1 MPGGVTVAP
10 ELLELVVLVRIQA
23 GQPNFAKQNLIL
35 SDSKNATNRS
45 IFCEAKDLQI
55 ARVKG
60 SVNEPMKNIRAI
72 ILAAGSG
79 TRMKS
84 KVPKPL
90 HALHS
95 KPILRHLT
103 DTVSSSGIEKI
114 VLVLGHGI
122 EKIKK
127 EFKGFDTVH
136 QKRQLGSGDAV
147 NCAESRFRNFNGDI
161 LILYADTPLLKKE
174 TLKKLVKTHKN
185 GNYACTILTARVNNP
200 KGYGRVVREKNRIT
214 KIVEEKDAAPGEKGI
229 DEINVGAYIFKKKTL
244 FPYVNKVKI
253 NAKKREYYLTDV
265 INILKNANVKIG
277 SFLTKDASEAI
288 GINSRRELAGAH
300 RVIKERA
307 MKKHMERGVTITD
320 PVTTQI
326 DEGAVIGKDTAIYPN
341 TIIEKNVTIG
351 RNCKIGPFARIR
363 AGTKIA
369 KGAEIGN
376 FVELVRT
383 KVGENSKIKHMT
395 YLGDAE
401 VGKDVNIGAGTI
413 TANYDG
419 KKKHKTII
427 GDRAFIGVG
436 AILIAPVKIGKGAL
450 VGAGSVVTRKKDVPA
465 GKVVAGVP
473 ARILDR
479 A

>member
-1 MPGGVTVAP
+1 
-10 ELLELVVLVRIQA
+10 
-23 GQPNFAKQNLIL
+23 
-35 SDSKNATNRS
+35 
-45 IFCEAKDLQI
+45 
-55 ARVKG
+55 
-60 SVNEPMKNIRAI
+60 MKNIRAI

-84 KVPKPL
+84 KMPKPL

-95 KPILRHLT
+95 KPILKHLT
-103 DTVSSSGIEKI
+103 DTVNNLRVEKI

-127 EFKGFDTVH
+127 EFKGFDITH

-147 NCAESRFRNFNGDI
+147 NCARSRFRNYNGDI
-161 LILYADTPLLKKE
+161 LVLYADTPLLKKE
-174 TLKKLVKTHKN
+174 TLKKLIKTHKS
-185 GNYACTILTARVNNP
+185 GNFGCTILTARVNDP
-200 KGYGRVVREKNRIT
+200 KNYGRVIRKKNSIT
-214 KIVEEKDAAPGEKGI
+214 KIVEEKDATPDERGI
-229 DEINVGAYIFKKKTL
+229 NEINIGAYIFKKKTL
-244 FPYVNKVKI
+244 FPYVNKVKL

-265 INILKNANVKIG
+265 VNILKTANVKIG
-277 SFLTKDASEAI
+277 SFSTKDASEAI
-288 GINSRRELAGAH
+288 GINSRRELMKAH
-300 RVIKERA
+300 YIIKEKA
-307 MKKHMERGVTITD
+307 MKKHMERGVTVID

-326 DEGAVIGKDTAIYPN
+326 DPEAVIGKDTIIYPN

-351 RNCKIGPFARIR
+351 EGCKIGPFARIR
-363 AGTKIA
+363 PGTKIA
-369 KGAEIGN
+369 KRVEIGN

-401 VGKDVNIGAGTI
+401 VGRDVNIGAGTI

-436 AILIAPVKIGKGAL
+436 AILIAPVKVGKGAL

-465 GKVVAGVP
+465 GGVVAGVP
-473 ARILDR
+473 ARILGKAR
-479 A
+479 YRLR